1 MCKIISMWV
10 IMMEKKTNIIT
21 NIVVVIF
28 IVLGIVGISFI
39 ISEYSDVVEND
50 IASRNYLQQDSITR
64 HEMETDICIAINL
77 GKNSTALDNTE
88 EIDEYV
94 QKINNSMNDCRELLK
109 KYEAIPKTSEEDKQY
124 HLVKTAM
131 NQYDE
136 IISNEILTQ
145 IVEKHYETANTI
157 YYDRFINKRNGL
169 DDSLNSLLYIT
180 DESINSRY
188 DKVVRNTKLLCV
200 FFTLFGIILLGIIN
214 LLESRRK
221 KAVKNLETAV
231 DTNEKTQQ
239 SLNNAIFKDTVTDT
253 GNRFSFVVEYGS
265 NNVNV
270 PSEEAYYFI
279 MFDIKD
285 FSGINIRFGSDAGDK
300 LLVATVDKLKDV
312 YDGASIY
319 RTGSDEFVVVVKASD
334 GVESME
340 KITRL
345 TERAYGS
352 LTSDNSINN
361 YNVRA
366 DYDIAVVKK
375 SGPSVI
381 DMTIHNVLKQTMT
394 EGTSSA
400 SGHWKYSEAN

>member
-94 QKINNSMNDCRELLK
+94 QKINNSMNDCRELMK

-180 DESINSRY
+180 DWNCQEM
-188 DKVVRNTKLLCV
+188 C
-200 FFTLFGIILLGIIN
+200 
-214 LLESRRK
+214 SRR
-221 KAVKNLETAV
+221 
-231 DTNEKTQQ
+231 
-239 SLNNAIFKDTVTDT
+239 I
-253 GNRFSFVVEYGS
+253 
-265 NNVNV
+265 
-270 PSEEAYYFI
+270 P
-279 MFDIKD
+279 
-285 FSGINIRFGSDAGDK
+285 
-300 LLVATVDKLKDV
+300 
-312 YDGASIY
+312 
-319 RTGSDEFVVVVKASD
+319 
-334 GVESME
+334 
-340 KITRL
+340 KI
-345 TERAYGS
+345 
-352 LTSDNSINN
+352 
-361 YNVRA
+361 
-366 DYDIAVVKK
+366 
-375 SGPSVI
+375 
-381 DMTIHNVLKQTMT
+381 
-394 EGTSSA
+394 
-400 SGHWKYSEAN
+400 